1 MQSIYRKF
9 SSFEELVND
18 FLTRDG
24 IAIRCGDMD
33 GTTYEVSYSD
43 FAEMIISE
51 SFHVRAEC
59 STVEVVRYEQT
70 VDSLVDIF
78 ASLIRVFRRA
88 LTSLLIRL
96 PKRPDASA
104 KRSATNSAA

>member
-1 MQSIYRKF
+1 MYNIYRKF
-9 SSFEELVND
+9 TSFEELVND
-18 FLTRDG
+18 FLTRDS

-51 SFHVRAEC
+51 SFHVKAEC
-59 STVEVVRYEQT
+59 STVEVIRYEQT

-78 ASLIRVFRRA
+78 AHVIAGCDVIIADPRVPEG
-88 LTSLLIRL
+88 L
-96 PKRPDASA
+96 
-104 KRSATNSAA
+104 